1 MSQVTK
7 KMPRAAVRPHRPIPP
22 RTATAEEVE
31 DVNNMCTWAIVLSVL
46 SLSLAVSVTS
56 AIACAGLALS

>member
-7 KMPRAAVRPHRPIPP
+7 KMPRAAVRPHRPIPT

-31 DVNNMCTWAIVLSVL
+31 GVENMCTWCIVLSV
-46 SLSLAVSVTS
+46 LSLAVSVTS

>member
-1 MSQVTK
+1 MTK
-7 KMPRAAVRPHRPIPP
+7 KMPRAAVRPRRPIPP

-46 SLSLAVSVTS
+46 SLAVSVTS
-56 AIACAGLALS
+56 ALACAGLALR

>member
-22 RTATAEEVE
+22 RSATAEEVE
-31 DVNNMCTWAIVLSVL
+31 DVKNMCTWAIVLSVL
-46 SLSLAVSVTS
+46 SLAVSVTS
-56 AIACAGLALS
+56 AIASAGLALR

>member
-7 KMPRAAVRPHRPIPP
+7 KMPKAAVRPHRPIPR

-46 SLSLAVSVTS
+46 SLAVSVAS
-56 AIACAGLALS
+56 AIACAGLALR

>member
-1 MSQVTK
+1 MTK
-7 KMPRAAVRPHRPIPP
+7 KMPKAAVRPHRPIPP

-46 SLSLAVSVTS
+46 SLAVSVAS
-56 AIACAGLALS
+56 AIACAGLALR

>member
-1 MSQVTK
+1 MTK
-7 KMPRAAVRPHRPIPP
+7 KMPKAAVRPHRPIPP

-46 SLSLAVSVTS
+46 SLAVSVAS

>member
-1 MSQVTK
+1 
-7 KMPRAAVRPHRPIPP
+7 MPKAAVRPHRPIPP

-46 SLSLAVSVTS
+46 SLAVSVTS

>member
-1 MSQVTK
+1 MTK
-7 KMPRAAVRPHRPIPP
+7 KMPKAAVRPHRPIPT

-46 SLSLAVSVTS
+46 SLAVSVAS
-56 AIACAGLALS
+56 AIACAGLALR

>member
-1 MSQVTK
+1 MTK

-46 SLSLAVSVTS
+46 SLAVSVAS
-56 AIACAGLALS
+56 AIACAGLALR

>member
-7 KMPRAAVRPHRPIPP
+7 KMPRAAVRPHCPIPP

-31 DVNNMCTWAIVLSVL
+31 DVENMCIWCIVLSV
-46 SLSLAVSVTS
+46 LSLAVSVTS
-56 AIACAGLALS
+56 AIACAGLAMR

>member
-1 MSQVTK
+1 MTK

-22 RTATAEEVE
+22 RSATAEEVE

-46 SLSLAVSVTS
+46 SLAVSVAS
-56 AIACAGLALS
+56 ALACAGLALR

>member
-1 MSQVTK
+1 
-7 KMPRAAVRPHRPIPP
+7 MPKAAVRPRRPIPP

-46 SLSLAVSVTS
+46 SLAVSVTS
-56 AIACAGLALS
+56 ALACAGLALR

>member
-7 KMPRAAVRPHRPIPP
+7 KMPKAAVRPHRPIPP

-46 SLSLAVSVTS
+46 SLAVSVAS
-56 AIACAGLALS
+56 AIACAGLALR

>member
-7 KMPRAAVRPHRPIPP
+7 KMPKAAVRPHRPIPP

-31 DVNNMCTWAIVLSVL
+31 DIDRMCIWAIVLSVL
-46 SLSLAVSVTS
+46 SLAVSVAS
-56 AIACAGLALS
+56 AIACAGLALR